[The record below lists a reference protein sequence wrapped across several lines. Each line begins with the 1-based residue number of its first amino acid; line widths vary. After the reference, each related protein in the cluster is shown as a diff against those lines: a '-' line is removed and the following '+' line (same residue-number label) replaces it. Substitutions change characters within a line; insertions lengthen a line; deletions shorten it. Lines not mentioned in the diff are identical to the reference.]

1 MTPLQLVKQRRE
13 INMRIVLLGA
23 TGFVGSALLVEA
35 LHRGHKVTAIVRHP
49 EKLEKRDGLTATAG
63 DVYDTDSLH
72 HSSLAMTR

>member
-49 EKLEKRDGLTATAG
+49 EKLEKRNGLMATAG
-63 DVYDTDSLH
+63 DVRKQTSGPQAL
-72 HSSLAMTR
+72 

>member
-35 LHRGHKVTAIVRHP
+35 LHRGHKVT
-49 EKLEKRDGLTATAG
+49 
-63 DVYDTDSLH
+63 
-72 HSSLAMTR
+72 SLAWKVRYFYCRLPWASALRWLFLF